1 MNLKSLFGILKEDSS
16 EKNPEVIA
24 NQYALRCMNISIMV
38 ITFIWILDMLNIFIV
53 DQTITT
59 WAFLVSW
66 GIYIPSMLVCSSFG
80 LSKHWIKYF
89 ILMWTVAMFAVIH
102 LFLTYHATLALL
114 IPIAFACMYSSR
126 KMLLY
131 TYLLTALGIII
142 AVYGGYYFGL
152 CDANMVLLTTEPL
165 KAYIGP
171 DNTFLLSQINSNVP
185 ISVGLFYIFPKLIIA
200 GVFTLVCN
208 SVSKIIGM
216 NMRRAE
222 EMANLAD
229 LDGMTGLYNKSKYLR
244 QVASAYG
251 ATEKVAVIFWDVNNL
266 KKINDSMGHEY
277 GDQLILTASKS
288 IKAIT
293 TKASTAYRVGGD
305 EFVLIISGGE
315 EKTIRRK
322 LGEWQKAYNEA
333 VANAP
338 LEVSVSYGYAWGKGA
353 EIEDIIHRAD
363 QMMYENKRLYH
374 QEHDN
379 K

>member
-53 DQTITT
+53 DRTITT
-59 WAFLVSW
+59 WAFLISW
-66 GIYIPSMLVCSSFG
+66 SIYIPSMLVCGSFG

-114 IPIAFACMYSSR
+114 IPITFACMYSSR

-165 KAYIGP
+165 REYIGP
-171 DNTFLLSQINSNVP
+171 NNTFLLSEINSNVP
-185 ISVGLFYIFPKLIIA
+185 VSVGLFYIFPKLIIT

-208 SVSKIIGM
+208 SVSKIIGI

-244 QVASAYG
+244 QVARAYG

-277 GDQLILTASKS
+277 GDRLILTASKS

-333 VANAP
+333 VADAP
-338 LEVSVSYGYAWGKGA
+338 LEVSVSDGYAWGKGA
-353 EIEDIIHRAD
+353 EIEDIIRRAD
-363 QMMYENKRLYH
+363 QMMYENKRAYH

>member
-53 DQTITT
+53 DRTITT
-59 WAFLVSW
+59 WAFLISW
-66 GIYIPSMLVCSSFG
+66 SIYIPSMLVCGSFG

-114 IPIAFACMYSSR
+114 IPITFACMYSSR

-165 KAYIGP
+165 REYIGP
-171 DNTFLLSQINSNVP
+171 NNTFLLSEINSNVP
-185 ISVGLFYIFPKLIIA
+185 VSVGLFYIFPKLIIT

-208 SVSKIIGM
+208 SVSKIIGI

-244 QVASAYG
+244 QVARAYG

-322 LGEWQKAYNEA
+322 LGEW
-333 VANAP
+333 
-338 LEVSVSYGYAWGKGA
+338 
-353 EIEDIIHRAD
+353 
-363 QMMYENKRLYH
+363 
-374 QEHDN
+374 
-379 K
+379 